1 QIFAPENIN
10 DTTGFKLEEGTNPSD
25 SYEASNMLLA
35 GYSGV
40 SWPFSKSLN
49 LSGGLRFEYNR
60 QMLSSRDYSN
70 RKVEIDNAVPSLLPS
85 INVGYALNDRSQIRL
100 AYFKSVNR
108 PEFRELAPFAYYDF
122 TFNNVLTGNTDLKTP
137 SIHNMDARYEFYP
150 SNGEMISLGLFHK
163 VFNNPI
169 EMFFVPGSGGGGTRN
184 FTFGNADG
192 ATSTGLEFEVKK
204 TLRSSVEGLPLGKW
218 ARFLARTGV
227 NMNLT
232 WISSQVNLGDD
243 AVGQESSRPMTG
255 QSPYMINAGVFHNNQ
270 EADLQISI
278 MYNIVGKRVFAVGT
292 YGTPDI
298 YFMPRNSV
306 DLTITKGLGKYTEI
320 KIGIQDLLSQDE
332 LYKQDS
338 NGNGSI
344 DSKDED
350 VYRINRGAY
359 ISTGVSFKF

>member
-1 QIFAPENIN
+1 
-10 DTTGFKLEEGTNPSD
+10 
-25 SYEASNMLLA
+25 M
-35 GYSGV
+35 
-40 SWPFSKSLN
+40 
-49 LSGGLRFEYNR
+49 
-60 QMLSSRDYSN
+60 
-70 RKVEIDNAVPSLLPS
+70 PS

-232 WISSQVNLGDD
+232 WISSQVNLG
-243 AVGQESSRPMTG
+243 
-255 QSPYMINAGVFHNNQ
+255 
-270 EADLQISI
+270 
-278 MYNIVGKRVFAVGT
+278 
-292 YGTPDI
+292 
-298 YFMPRNSV
+298 
-306 DLTITKGLGKYTEI
+306 
-320 KIGIQDLLSQDE
+320 
-332 LYKQDS
+332 
-338 NGNGSI
+338 
-344 DSKDED
+344 
-350 VYRINRGAY
+350 
-359 ISTGVSFKF
+359 